1 MSVGSGGRSLVRS
14 TPDTRPHSLRN
25 VLMLLHAAPWGGG
38 EMHLGVTVVGFAQ
51 YSLQLDGVT
60 KNKNRKTRKHRQMT
74 AKHFILGRAVRR
86 HRHSDTATHRKKKTA
101 DETWGAHL
109 MLRLGTFQ
117 SLCFGA
123 TIQGGW
129 VSECGNGC
137 RVRTARTHLLFV
149 RPPHRQHFPRHHGRP
164 GPQRHQLHGTHA
176 TQRQSQARAIR
187 W

>member
-1 MSVGSGGRSLVRS
+1 
-14 TPDTRPHSLRN
+14 
-25 VLMLLHAAPWGGG
+25 MLLHAAPVEWWRDACGSDRGRIRNFNL
-38 EMHLGVTVVGFAQ
+38 MALR
-51 YSLQLDGVT
+51 S
-60 KNKNRKTRKHRQMT
+60 TRTETQGNTDRLT
-74 AKHFILGRAVRR
+74 AKHFMLGRAVRR
-86 HRHSDTATHRKKKTA
+86 HRHSDTQEKKRRWVKV
-101 DETWGAHL
+101 ETWGAHL